1 MAKSKKAKQQQVS
14 DEAAQQAQAVK
25 DMARLIELE
34 GEAATA
40 EAEMQ
45 ECHEA
50 YKDART
56 SFEAAQTRIRE
67 FIRDCRDAEKNYPLL
82 HVQQAAATAGGGEG
96 SDGWKDVPLDQ
107 VIQEQKVV
115 GLLKAE
121 GVTTLGAYCDWRAA
135 KAGDGGHYEPLL
147 TFKGIGQAKADK
159 VADQVIAWWAQAK
172 VDHPRWGEDPKET
185 KSDDQKTEP

>member
-1 MAKSKKAKQQQVS
+1 MAKRSRKDQQQSIVETVTA
-14 DEAAQQAQAVK
+14 EARAVK
-25 DMARLIELE
+25 DMQRLYELE
-34 GEAATA
+34 AKSEEA
-40 EAEMQ
+40 EAVMLERK
-45 ECHEA
+45 ES
-50 YKDART
+50 YNDAKT
-56 SFEAAQTRIRE
+56 AFEASQGAIRE
-67 FIRDCRDAEKNYPLL
+67 FIRACRDEKKDFPLFNR
-82 HVQQAAATAGGGEG
+82 ASSPSPADD
-96 SDGWKDVPLDQ
+96 SCDGWKETPLDQ
-107 VIQEQKVV
+107 VIQDKKVV
-115 GLLKAE
+115 SLLLAE